1 MVHLHDTN
9 HDELWEYVSDLGIL
23 GTGKQ
28 GMEILF
34 RPSPVLG
41 AWIAWIEEGL
51 VERGWGRGRVLDVGC
66 GSGRDLGFLVSRD
79 FEWFVSGV
87 DNWTK
92 AVERAEVMVKSI
104 HPERLEGIFNVEIDE
119 NSGLILSSSSSN
131 SRNVNQKV
139 TQNVKELFRQRFKLL
154 LIIRFFPRAFF
165 RNVHEFVD
173 QGGYLIFSHFTDP
186 PTGEKDYVSPSREK
200 RVRVGEVETLLSEGY
215 KGWEILQGAYSRTE
229 DGRALWDVVARKG

>member
-1 MVHLHDTN
+1 MVRLPDNTN
-9 HDELWEYVSDLGIL
+9 HDEFWEYVGDLGIL
-23 GTGKQ
+23 GTGKE
-28 GMEILF
+28 GMELLF

-51 VERGWGRGRVLDVGC
+51 GERGCKRGRVLDVGC

-79 FEWFVSGV
+79 FEWRVTGL
-87 DNWTK
+87 DNWAK
-92 AVERAEVMVKSI
+92 AVERAEVMVKYI
-104 HPERLEGIFNVEIDE
+104 HPDRFEGIFNLEIDE
-119 NSGLILSSSSSN
+119 NSGIIISSSSSSN
-131 SRNVNQKV
+131 SQS
-139 TQNVKELFRQRFKLL
+139 VKELYRQRFTLL

-165 RNVHEFVD
+165 RYVHEFVD

-200 RVRVGEVETLLSEGY
+200 RVRVGEVETLLNEGY

-229 DGRALWDVVARKG
+229 DGRPLWDVVARKD